1 MCMCA
6 YTHTFTQIGTK
17 LNHCFFSKGLL
28 YSTNKNLTSVQPEL
42 ILQLTEYASD
52 SHILPEKKNSL
63 KSNITGKV

>member
-17 LNHCFFSKGLL
+17 LNYCFYSKGLL
-28 YSTNKNLTSVQPEL
+28 YSKNKNLTSVQPEL

-52 SHILPEKKNSL
+52 SHILPEEKNSL